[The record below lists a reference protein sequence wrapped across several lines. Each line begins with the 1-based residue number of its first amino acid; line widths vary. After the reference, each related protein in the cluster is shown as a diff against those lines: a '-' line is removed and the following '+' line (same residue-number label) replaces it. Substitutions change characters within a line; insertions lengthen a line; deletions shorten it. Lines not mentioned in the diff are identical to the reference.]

1 MKRLIILA
9 SAAALCA
16 ASSAEI
22 VYKNDFA
29 TRTSKSPVPYGGWRE
44 VAYQTGAFVNDDYND
59 PFKASALQDNWI
71 RGRNNCSCPVHIV
84 SDVGNPEVA
93 MHAGDG
99 TNKHVIVKHR
109 LGNTF
114 TDGIVTAQCDL
125 RAPAAW
131 TGYNQVLELMLGD
144 ENFFSPETEPANEGN
159 LYMNYRAAQ
168 AGVGLDSNALKFSH
182 IVRENNSSVRK
193 FSGSASATKW
203 YRVVVSVNLD
213 TRKYSV
219 SYYDMGETHPALD
232 DATPSTAALAASDV
246 GMLFDAVTSISSLGL
261 CCYSPHGGASVDNL
275 DLSQAGQVDNLR
287 VWHNDVECYVND
299 FSSRRSRALGGSTA
313 GSYTM
318 TSGPASNTV
327 GAETYVTGEQLFAAS
342 TKDKN
347 VSQPVGTDGW
357 RRLNSDLT
365 GTPTVNYNK
374 AESGKQDDMTIYFSS
389 NYTGIAATTV
399 GQTLMTGKVK
409 VSADVRCYGTVQDIT
424 NDGVHMYVGSDAFYN
439 ANYSQ
444 FSNQAGLFARVGIV
458 GNKTTKSGYT
468 YRRPYYRDAS
478 GGHVGTDDEWVKQGT
493 WLRFTIEADLDAG
506 TYSCTIRD
514 QGTHPGGDA
523 ADGNTVYSSKSGIG
537 RINSSASVISCVAF
551 SAYRAEVY
559 IDNIKVW
566 HTPTGASEETLV
578 YDNRFTSRT
587 INYENLLEGALV
599 GDSVAKNPS
608 GQDGWTRVNNGS
620 LKAVVRE
627 CGGNPALTFAQGG
640 GNILYAVHDIGE
652 MCKYGRLKTQVD
664 ACPPAGW
671 QGGTRGSLFW
681 LAGDA
686 FHEGNLK
693 SGSEFYKAAAFA
705 FGFHGTSN
713 NEVKLC
719 VFNGSYTYDALA
731 LDPSH
736 WYRFI
741 ATTRLDEGTSDI
753 EIYDLG
759 TEHPTFD
766 TPTPAASVATFS
778 SIPFRCAPAVLGG
791 ISSIGFSSMGTLDNT
806 LDSKAGVFWD
816 NILLDYRNGG
826 LTIIVW

>member
-29 TRTSKSPVPYGGWRE
+29 ARTSRSPVPYGGWRE
-44 VAYQTGAFVNDDYND
+44 VAYQTGAFVNDNYNK
-59 PFKASALQDNWI
+59 PFDDTALQDNWI
-71 RGRNNCSCPVHIV
+71 RGRNTCSCPVHIV
-84 SDVGNPEVA
+84 SDGGNPEVA
-93 MHAGDG
+93 MHNAASDD
-99 TNKHVIVKHR
+99 KHVIVKHR

-125 RAPAAW
+125 RAPTTW
-131 TGYNQVLELMLGD
+131 SGYGFVQEFMLGD
-144 ENFFSPETEPANEGN
+144 ENFFSPETETADKGS
-159 LYMNYRAAQ
+159 LYLNYRAMQ
-168 AGVGLDSNALKFSH
+168 VGVGQKNAGAARQFTTLEGGA
-182 IVRENNSSVRK
+182 RQLA
-193 FSGSASATKW
+193 GTASATTW
-203 YRVVVSVNLD
+203 YRVVVTVDLD
-213 TRKYSV
+213 TRKYGV
-219 SYYDMGETHPALD
+219 AFYAMGDAHPALD
-232 DATPSTAALAASDV
+232 AATPSVAAFEKTGIAMSFA
-246 GMLFDAVTSISSLGL
+246 AVTSISALGL
-261 CCYSPHGGASVDNL
+261 SCYSPHGGADAASL
-275 DLSQAGQVDNLR
+275 DLSLAGQFDNIR
-287 VWHNDVECYVND
+287 VTHNGVECYVND
-299 FSSRRSRALGGSTA
+299 FSSRRSRAIDGTTS
-313 GSYTM
+313 GSYTA
-318 TSGPASNTV
+318 TSPVSNTV
-327 GAETYVTGEQLFAAS
+327 GTETYVAGDSLYDAS
-342 TKDKN
+342 TTDKT
-347 VSQPVGTDGW
+347 VGQPVGTDGW
-357 RRLNSDLT
+357 RRLNRDLGATPEVYSD
-365 GTPTVNYNK
+365 
-374 AESGKQDDMTIYFSS
+374 SGNLAMSFSPFV
-389 NYTGIAATTV
+389 TGIAATTI
-399 GQTLMTGKVK
+399 GQTLTTGKVR
-409 VSADVRCYGTVQDIT
+409 VSADIRCSAMGGENT
-424 NDGVHMYVGSDAFYN
+424 NQGVYMYIGSDAFYD
-439 ANYSQ
+439 ANKSQ
-444 FSNQAGLFARVGIV
+444 FDALAGLFGRIGIV
-458 GNKTTKSGYT
+458 GTKQEVSGLT
-468 YRRPYYRDAS
+468 YRRPYYRDNS
-478 GGHVGTDDEWVKQGT
+478 GANYGTGDEWVKQGT
-493 WLRFTIEADLDAG
+493 WLRFTIEADLDAD
-506 TYSCTIRD
+506 TYSCTVRD
-514 QGTHPGGDA
+514 QGATHPGGDA
-523 ADGNTVYSSKSGIG
+523 EDGETVYFSKSGIG
-537 RINSSASVISCVAF
+537 RINTSVAAISCVAF
-551 SAYRAEVY
+551 SAYNATVMF
-559 IDNIKVW
+559 DNIKVW

-608 GQDGWTRVNNGS
+608 GQDGWTRVNNGT

-627 CGGNPALTFAQGG
+627 DGDNPAITFAQGS
-640 GNILYAVHDIGE
+640 GNVLYAVHDVGTL
-652 MCKYGRLKTQVD
+652 CKYGKLKTQVD

-681 LAGDA
+681 LAGDE

-693 SGSEFYKAAAFA
+693 NGSEFYKAAAFA

-741 ATTRLDEGTSDI
+741 ATTRLDEGVSDVAV
-753 EIYDLG
+753 YDLG

-791 ISSIGFSSMGTLDNT
+791 ISSIGFSAMGTIDNT